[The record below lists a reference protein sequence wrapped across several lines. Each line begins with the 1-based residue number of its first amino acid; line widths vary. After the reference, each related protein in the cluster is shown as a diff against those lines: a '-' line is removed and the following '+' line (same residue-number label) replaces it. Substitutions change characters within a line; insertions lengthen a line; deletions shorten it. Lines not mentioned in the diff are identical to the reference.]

1 MRQKVERDYRSEMA
15 FARGLG
21 RLEGLEQGM
30 EGDMRNVARNA
41 LAEDFSA
48 EQVHKVTGLDMAIIA
63 GLKTGA

>member
-30 EGDMRNVARNA
+30 KEDMKNVARNT
-41 LAEDFSA
+41 LAEGFSA
-48 EQVHKVTGLDMAIIA
+48 EQVHKITSLDMAIIA
-63 GLKTGA
+63 GLKMGA